1 MINNNAIS
9 IFSSTITEQK
19 QKQQEASIWDDSV
32 FEDVDSLKNDY
43 SGKAGELFAS
53 RLCKHFGIDY
63 SYNEDEV
70 GQDDGTYD
78 IVIKGKK
85 IEVKTARVGNND
97 INWQHESLR
106 DYGSDF
112 FMFIDLDP
120 EGFYLSIFPSTFDFS
135 QKHPV
140 FGRTP
145 HQRKGSEGI
154 YKFDFGK
161 TSQQKGI
168 KAGLTIRVDADTD
181 DSIIK
186 QFILNNVK

>member
-63 SYNEDEV
+63 NYNEDEV

-78 IVIKGKK
+78 ITINGKK
-85 IEVKTARVGNND
+85 IEVKTARVSNTGD
-97 INWQHESLR
+97 NWQHESLR

-135 QKHPV
+135 KRHPT
-140 FGRTP
+140 FGRKP

-161 TSQQKGI
+161 PSLQKGI
-168 KAGLTIRVDADTD
+168 SAGLTIRVDGDTE
-181 DSIIK
+181 DSAIK
-186 QFILNNVK
+186 EFILGKVK